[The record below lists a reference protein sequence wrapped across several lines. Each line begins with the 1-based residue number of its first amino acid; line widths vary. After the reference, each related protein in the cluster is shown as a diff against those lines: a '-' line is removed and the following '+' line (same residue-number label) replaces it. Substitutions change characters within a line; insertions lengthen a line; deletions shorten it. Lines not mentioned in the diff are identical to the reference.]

1 MLKKWRVVSVSHQY
15 TAFLQKVSGAYAAL
29 NGRIDFRYGESTLS
43 IARVSKLSTG
53 YQILIAAALPAQLDK
68 LFAAIF
74 HDEALIEWL
83 AYDSPF
89 RSHLQ
94 KLLTRTALD
103 FVFYHELGHILGG
116 HADVMGQNQLSLHEL
131 ELVRRGKSSTIPK
144 ATRQVWEYEAD
155 IIAAG
160 YIAKDAAKLIQSL
173 QADDA
178 SHQLRTIFGA
188 PQIAVEQVSS
198 LIIIACYSLFR
209 LLRETA
215 LQLDMESYH
224 PDPLVRAFSVRD
236 AIHSAL
242 SQQFSINDELLDIL
256 LSARF
261 EEFDDALEASG
272 YEAGFRLDDDGI
284 EQVNQVMSSLVHD
297 SKAYRAANTDL
308 GYVSWPTLTSTRM
321 A

>member
-1 MLKKWRVVSVSHQY
+1 VARVTKSDPSYEIYISDQ
-15 TAFLQKVSGAYAAL
+15 LLDRL
-29 NGRIDFRYGESTLS
+29 NGLFST
-43 IARVSKLSTG
+43 IFADST
-53 YQILIAAALPAQLDK
+53 
-68 LFAAIF
+68 AIS
-74 HDEALIEWL
+74 WL
-83 AYDSPF
+83 AHDSPF
-89 RSHLQ
+89 RTHLQ
-94 KLLTRTALD
+94 KLLTRSASD

-116 HADVMGQNQLSLHEL
+116 HADVMGQNQLSLYEL
-131 ELVRRGKSSTIPK
+131 ELVRRAKSSIIPK

-160 YIAKDAAKLIQSL
+160 YIAKDTAKLIQSL

-178 SHQLRTIFGA
+178 SDQLRTIFGA

-209 LLRETA
+209 FLRKTA
-215 LQLDMESYH
+215 LHLDMESYH

-242 SQQFSINDELLDIL
+242 SKQFSINDERFDIF

-261 EEFDDALEASG
+261 EEFDDALEANG
-272 YEAGFRLDDDGI
+272 YEAGFQLDEDGI
-284 EQVNQVMSSLVHD
+284 EQVNQVMSSLVRD
-297 SKAYRAANTDL
+297 SKAYRTANSDL
-308 GYVSWPTLTSTRM
+308 GYVSWPTLTSTRT